1 MEDSLFA
8 QVMLGL
14 SFPVIIASFF
24 VFRPQ
29 VALVIAAF
37 GGEMFLPEGP
47 GFKFPFLPP
56 FDKHNLPYM
65 AALIGCFLRSPNM
78 FLRLPRERW
87 FQVMVL
93 LVVVGGVLSGLT
105 NPDPVPMVRV
115 PPLPAMTLKDGFFL
129 SFHNATRMIFPFLLG
144 LAIYRKPSDLRA
156 LLIAFS
162 VAGMIYLP
170 FILWEIRMSPNLHR
184 LLYGYFQG
192 DDFSQTRRWGGYRP
206 VVFMSHGLAL
216 ARFMVCATMAPFVFG
231 NTARGFLGVPWRI
244 AKWILFVVLIL
255 CKSTGAIV
263 YIIVVLPLLIRRRA
277 KRMVQ
282 VSVVLAAVVFL
293 YPVLRFTGVFPV
305 QGILDTSASLL
316 NADRS
321 ASMAFRFK
329 NEDSMLERARERPLF
344 GWGSYGRNFT
354 YDENGDM
361 SIPDGYWILILGM
374 LGIAGYTAG
383 FALLL
388 VPIIIARRRLKSIPS
403 EQDRR
408 LVAGF
413 CLILAIVAVD
423 LIPNGLWGLY
433 QYMLAGA
440 LTGTLRGLRQEALKQ
455 QAAAAAGAQ
464 SWGSELET
472 RGTARAATSGTAN

>member
-1 MEDSLFA
+1 MEGSLFA

-24 VFRPQ
+24 VFRPH
-29 VALVIAAF
+29 VALVIAAL
-37 GGEMFLPEGP
+37 GGEMFLPEGN

-56 FDKHNLPYM
+56 FDKHNLPYV
-65 AALIGCFLRSPNM
+65 AALIGCFLKSPKM
-78 FLRLPRERW
+78 FLRLPTERW

-93 LVVVGGVLSGLT
+93 LVVGGGVVSGLT
-105 NPDPVPMVRV
+105 NPDAVPMLRA

-129 SFHNATRMIFPFLLG
+129 SFYNATRLCFPFLLG
-144 LAIYRKPSDLRA
+144 LAIYRKPADLRA

-162 VAGMIYLP
+162 VAAMIYLP

-184 LLYGYFQG
+184 LIYGYFQG
-192 DDFSQTRRWGGYRP
+192 DDFTQTRRWGGYRP
-206 VVFMSHGLAL
+206 VVFMSHGLAV
-216 ARFMVCATMAPFVFG
+216 ARFMVCATMAPFIFG
-231 NTARGFLGVPWRI
+231 NTARGFLGVPWKVN
-244 AKWILFVVLIL
+244 KWILCVVVIL

-263 YIIVVLPLLIRRRA
+263 YLIAMLPLLIRRRA
-277 KRMVQ
+277 KRMIQ
-282 VSVVLAAVVFL
+282 VSVILAAIVFL

-305 QGILDTSASLL
+305 QGILDASTSLF

-321 ASMAFRFK
+321 GSMAFRFK
-329 NEDSMLERARERPLF
+329 NEDLMLARARERPLF

-354 YDENGDM
+354 YDENGNM

-374 LGIAGYTAG
+374 LGVAGYTAG

-388 VPIIIARRRLKSIPS
+388 VPIVIARRRLKSIPD

-408 LVAGF
+408 LVAGAA
-413 CLILAIVAVD
+413 LILAILSVD

-433 QYMLAGA
+433 EYMLAGA

-455 QAAAAAGAQ
+455 QAALAAAAQTWDPSWKGA
-464 SWGSELET
+464 
-472 RGTARAATSGTAN
+472 